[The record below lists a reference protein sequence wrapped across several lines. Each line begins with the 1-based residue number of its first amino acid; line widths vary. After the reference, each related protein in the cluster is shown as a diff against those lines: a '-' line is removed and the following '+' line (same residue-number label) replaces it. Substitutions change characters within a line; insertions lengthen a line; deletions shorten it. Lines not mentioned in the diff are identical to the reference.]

1 MWLCCNWSA
10 HPSFYNKVFFY
21 RYNISYIWLR
31 DYISYTL
38 KYDFFIFDFLFSSHC
53 LYIYIICSSRLNL
66 RVEERRLRM
75 VLVYYVIYSLI
86 VIVPILISVAYL
98 TLLERKILGY
108 SQLRKGPNVVG
119 LYGVLQPLAD
129 GVKLF
134 SKEIVIPSH
143 ANIFLFSFAP
153 VLALLMGLI
162 PWFIFPWGGCY
173 NGMLVDHGFSLL
185 ILLAIL
191 SIGIFG
197 VLLSGWSSSSKYAF
211 LGSIR
216 AVAQMISYEVSLSII
231 LMGVIIS
238 VGSLSLSYIYIIQ
251 NRTSLLLFSLW
262 PMAFIYLVSMLA
274 ETNRAPFDLS
284 EGESELVS
292 GYNVEYSS
300 MPFALFFLAEYSHI
314 IFSGFVF
321 AILFM
326 GGNQY
331 EIFNDWILFS
341 SLLSALS
348 LCFKGTLVSFCF
360 LWVRTSFPRI
370 RYDQLMDMLWKN
382 YLPLSISIL
391 WVINSLI
398 IGFNLGIT
406 SSVF

>member
-1 MWLCCNWSA
+1 MI
-10 HPSFYNKVFFY
+10 V
-21 RYNISYIWLR
+21 
-31 DYISYTL
+31 
-38 KYDFFIFDFLFSSHC
+38 
-53 LYIYIICSSRLNL
+53 IYYLL
-66 RVEERRLRM
+66 
-75 VLVYYVIYSLI
+75 YSLI
-86 VIVPILISVAYL
+86 IIVPILIAVAYL

-119 LYGVLQPLAD
+119 IYGILQPLAD

-134 SKEIVIPSH
+134 SKEIIIPSH

-162 PWFIFPWGGCY
+162 PWFIFPWGNYC
-173 NGMLVDHGFSLL
+173 NGIIVDHSFSLL

-197 VLLSGWSSSSKYAF
+197 VLLSGWSSNSKYAF

-231 LMGVIIS
+231 LMSIIITL
-238 VGSLSLSYIYIIQ
+238 GSLNLSYIYLIQ
-251 NRTSLLLFSLW
+251 NKVSFLLAALW
-262 PMAFIYLVSMLA
+262 PMALIYFVSMLA

-314 IFSGFVF
+314 IFSGFIF

-326 GGNQY
+326 GANHYSMFSKWGL
-331 EIFNDWILFS
+331 IS
-341 SLLSALS
+341 SLISGLS
-348 LCFKGTLVSFCF
+348 LCLKGVLISFFF
-360 LWVRTSFPRI
+360 LWVRTSFPRV
-370 RYDQLMDMLWKN
+370 RYDQLMSMLWKN
-382 YLPLSISIL
+382 YLPLSISIMWL
-391 WVINSLI
+391 INSII

-406 SSVF
+406 SVIT